1 MATFTTR
8 RLKSGELIHG
18 VQIRIKRDGVLVH
31 SESESFPTLAL
42 AKEWARRRETELAA
56 QRARGETLGSRMT
69 LGQMVEW
76 YEGREDKARPW
87 GRTKRAELA
96 RLKVAALA
104 DKRADRLEAPDFIAY
119 IRQRRKAGAGPATAG
134 NDLVWLG
141 QVFRAVRIE
150 LRMPVPEAALR
161 EAKDYL
167 WQTRVVAK
175 SRQRDRRLLPGEEAR
190 ILAALRR
197 RDGRARIPMAD
208 IVLFALATG
217 RRQEEITRLRWDDLD
232 RERGTC
238 LLRDVKHP
246 TDKLGNHRT
255 FRLLAPA
262 LAIIDR
268 QQRVMLRDA
277 HGRET
282 TPEPRIF
289 PFEPKS
295 AGAAFTR
302 AVKLLAIN
310 DLHFHDLRHEA
321 TSRFFELGYSIHEV
335 TQFTLHESW
344 ATLKRYTHLRPEMLA
359 DRSEFAITP
368 PALPAPA

>member
-96 RLKVAALA
+96 RLKVGALA
-104 DKRADRLEAPDFIAY
+104 GKRADKLEAPDFIGY
-119 IRQRRKAGAGPATAG
+119 IRHRRRDGAGPSTAG

-150 LRMPVPEAALR
+150 LRLPVPEAALA

-175 SRQRDRRLLPGEEAR
+175 SKQRDRRLRPGEEDR
-190 ILAALRR
+190 ILEALRR
-197 RDGRARIPMAD
+197 RDGRAKIPMVD

-217 RRQEEITRLRWDDLD
+217 RRQEEITRLQWADL
-232 RERGTC
+232 ERDKGTC

-246 TDKLGNHRT
+246 TDKLGNHRS
-255 FRLLAPA
+255 FRLLSPG

-268 QQRVMLRDA
+268 QPRLKLRDGK
-277 HGRET
+277 GREAG
-282 TPEPRIF
+282 EDPRIF
-289 PFEPKS
+289 PFDAKS
-295 AGAAFTR
+295 VGAAFTR
-302 AVKLLAIN
+302 AIKLLAID

-321 TSRFFELGYSIHEV
+321 TSRFFEMGYTIHEV
-335 TQFTLHESW
+335 AQFTLHESW
-344 ATLKRYTHLRPEMLA
+344 ATLKRYTHLRPENVA
-359 DRSEFAITP
+359 EKPAYVP
-368 PALPAPA
+368 PER